1 MVLGISNL
9 QNLTVFF
16 QEDQLQDIETDAT
29 NNEDV
34 RLQNNEL
41 DGGKSA
47 IKLVNASHSDS
58 VNTEKPNTGGVKSK
72 DVMANT
78 SHVITNLVDSCVT
91 TKASLKDSISC
102 AHKSNKSKSP
112 LPIKTKTVDT
122 NLTNSK
128 NNAVESNNVIS
139 SIPNNLPKQTD
150 VTTSLED
157 DLDMLL
163 SLDESAHTKSS
174 GYDKLPLT
182 KGNAIHSAEQGASKS
197 KYDLNLTGLDKQNF

>member
-1 MVLGISNL
+1 M
-9 QNLTVFF
+9 
-16 QEDQLQDIETDAT
+16 
-29 NNEDV
+29 
-34 RLQNNEL
+34 
-41 DGGKSA
+41 
-47 IKLVNASHSDS
+47 NASHSNG

-78 SHVITNLVDSCVT
+78 SPVKTNLVDSCLTNKVC
-91 TKASLKDSISC
+91 LKDSISC
-102 AHKSNKSKSP
+102 ANKSNKSKSP
-112 LPIKTKTVDT
+112 LPIKTKAGVT

-128 NNAVESNNVIS
+128 NNAVESYNVIS

-174 GYDKLPLT
+174 GVDKIPLT
-182 KGNAIHSAEQGASKS
+182 KANTIHPAEQSASKS
-197 KYDLNLTGLDKQNF
+197 KYDFGLKGLINKTFERKIVNIFLPISFNICFWCSKESSD